1 MKHYF
6 SLILLMMPF
15 ILIAQEYNNISA
27 AMKKMEPDEKSLY
40 FFCRGTLRKSSLIAQ
55 KFNLADTNITHVGLG
70 FFELGKPVIFHVSDN
85 SNLPG
90 TALRKDSLRAFL
102 DTQDI
107 YYFSIWQ
114 YKMDEIVVEKA
125 KKTCLQMFRKP
136 VWFDGSFIIAN
147 DDSLYC
153 SEFCARVLNN
163 LGVTALKFNP
173 ITIELKNAFFQS
185 VLERNFLTYFPVDF
199 FESTNLFK
207 KVFEY
212 RFQDNPRSHPLDP

>member
-1 MKHYF
+1 MMKYYF
-6 SLILLMMPF
+6 FLFLLAMPF
-15 ILIAQEYNNISA
+15 TLIAQEYNNILA
-27 AMKKMEPDEKSLY
+27 AVKKIEPDEKSLY

-55 KFNLADTNITHVGLG
+55 KFNIADTNITHVGLG
-70 FFELGKPVIFHVSDN
+70 FFELSKPVIFHVSDY
-85 SNLPG
+85 SCTPG
-90 TALRKDSLRAFL
+90 SALRKDSLQSFL

-114 YKMDEIVVEKA
+114 YKTDEIVVKKA
-125 KKTCLQMFRKP
+125 KEACLQMSRKP
-136 VWFDGSFIIAN
+136 IWFDGSFIIAN

-163 LGVTALKFNP
+163 LDVAVLKYDP
-173 ITIELKNAFFQS
+173 ITIELNNAFFQS

-199 FESTNLFK
+199 FQSSNLFT

-212 RFQDNPRSHPLDP
+212 RFQSDPRSHP

>member
-1 MKHYF
+1 
-6 SLILLMMPF
+6 
-15 ILIAQEYNNISA
+15 
-27 AMKKMEPDEKSLY
+27 
-40 FFCRGTLRKSSLIAQ
+40 
-55 KFNLADTNITHVGLG
+55 
-70 FFELGKPVIFHVSDN
+70 
-85 SNLPG
+85 
-90 TALRKDSLRAFL
+90 
-102 DTQDI
+102 
-107 YYFSIWQ
+107 
-114 YKMDEIVVEKA
+114 MDEIVVEKA